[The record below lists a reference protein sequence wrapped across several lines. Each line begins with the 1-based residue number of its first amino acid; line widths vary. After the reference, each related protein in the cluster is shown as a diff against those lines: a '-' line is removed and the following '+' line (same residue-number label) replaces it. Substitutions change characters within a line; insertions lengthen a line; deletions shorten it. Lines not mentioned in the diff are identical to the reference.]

1 MHHLMKLQDYDFHLP
16 PEQIAQHPASERDQA
31 RLLVLNRSDGSIQHL
46 HFCDIVEFIRP
57 TDALVVNQTRVMP
70 ARLRGRRV
78 ETGGQVELLL
88 IRRQEEGWLA
98 MGRPG
103 RRLRSG
109 TVLEFGEG
117 KLRGRVI
124 DRVEEGRFL
133 VRFDGEGVE
142 KRIEEVGEVP
152 LPPYIRRRPEEADRE
167 RYQTVFA
174 RHSGAIAAPTAGL
187 HFTPLLLE
195 RIEAQGSAV
204 VPVVLHVGP
213 GTFEPVRSEDPR
225 QHHLES
231 EFCEVDEEGAARIRE
246 RCREG
251 GHIVAV
257 GTTVVRTLE
266 TAAES
271 SGEVEAM
278 RGWSDK
284 FIYSPYSFRAVDAL
298 VTNFH
303 LPRSSLLLL
312 VAAFVGRKLLLD
324 TYETAVDAGYR
335 FYSYGDAMLIL

>member
-1 MHHLMKLQDYDFHLP
+1 MKLQDYDFHLP
-16 PEQIAQHPASERDQA
+16 PEQIAQHPAAERDQA
-31 RLLVLNRSDGSIQHL
+31 RLLVLNRSDGSIQHR
-46 HFCDIVEFIRP
+46 HFCDIVEFLRP
-57 TDALVVNQTRVMP
+57 SDALVVNQTRVMP

-109 TVLEFGEG
+109 TVLEFGDG
-117 KLRGRVI
+117 KLRGQVI
-124 DRVEEGRFL
+124 DRVGEGRVL
-133 VRFDGEGVE
+133 VRFDGEGIE
-142 KRIEEVGEVP
+142 ARIEEVGEVP
-152 LPPYIRRRPEEADRE
+152 LPPYIRRRPGEADRE

-174 RHSGAIAAPTAGL
+174 RHSGAVAAPTAVL

-195 RIEAQGSAV
+195 RIEAQGIAV

-225 QHHLES
+225 QHRLEA
-231 EFCEVDEEGAARIRE
+231 EFCEVDEEGAARIRA
-246 RCREG
+246 RCGEG
-251 GHIVAV
+251 GRIVAV

-266 TAAES
+266 TAAEG

-278 RGWSDK
+278 RDWSSK
-284 FIYSPYSFRAVDAL
+284 FIYPPYSFRAVDAL

-303 LPRSSLLLL
+303 LPRSSLLFL
-312 VAAFVGRKLLLD
+312 VAALVGRKLLLE
-324 TYETAVDAGYR
+324 TYEAAVDAGYR

>member
-1 MHHLMKLQDYDFHLP
+1 MLHLMKLQDYDFHLP
-16 PEQIAQHPASERDQA
+16 PEQIAQHPAAERDQA
-31 RLLVLNRSDGSIQHL
+31 RLLVLNRSDGSIRHQ
-46 HFCDIVEFIRP
+46 HFCDIVEFLRP

-88 IRRQEEGWLA
+88 IRRQEENWLA

-117 KLRGRVI
+117 KLRGQVV
-124 DRVEEGRFL
+124 DKVGEGRVL
-133 VRFDGEGVE
+133 VRFDGEEIE

-152 LPPYIRRRPEEADRE
+152 LPPYIRRRPGEADRE

-187 HFTPLLLE
+187 HFTPLLLK
-195 RIEAQGSAV
+195 RIKAQGTAV

-213 GTFEPVRSEDPR
+213 GTFEPVRCEDPR
-225 QHHLES
+225 QHCLEA
-231 EFCEVDEEGAARIRE
+231 EFCEVDEEGAARIRA
-246 RCREG
+246 RCGEG
-251 GHIVAV
+251 GRIVAV

-266 TAAES
+266 TAAER
-271 SGEVEAM
+271 SGEVEAI
-278 RGWSDK
+278 RDWSGK
-284 FIYSPYSFRAVDAL
+284 FIYPPYSFRAVDAL

-312 VAAFVGRKLLLD
+312 VAALVGRKLLLE
-324 TYETAVDAGYR
+324 TYKAAVDAGYR